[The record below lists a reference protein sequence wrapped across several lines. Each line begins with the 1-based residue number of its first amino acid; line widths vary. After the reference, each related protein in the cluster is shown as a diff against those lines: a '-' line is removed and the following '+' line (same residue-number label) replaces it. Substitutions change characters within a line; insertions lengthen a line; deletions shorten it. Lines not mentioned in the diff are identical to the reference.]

1 MPVKMRS
8 YPIAFGL
15 RILRFLPKICAG
27 ATGLPPLATSTE
39 QVAVD
44 MFKALPTE
52 DNWSGANLE
61 DVIRYLRG
69 SIHLRL
75 PEYWKQVFPTEI

>member
-1 MPVKMRS
+1 MSAKTRS

-15 RILRFLPKICAG
+15 RILRHLPKLCAG
-27 ATGLPPLATSTE
+27 ATGLPPLKRSTE

-44 MFKALPTE
+44 LFKALPME
-52 DNWSGANLE
+52 DNWSVAKLI
-61 DVIRYLRG
+61 DAIRYLRG

-75 PEYWKQVFPTEI
+75 PNHWRQVFPAEI